1 MTELTKAQFNATG
14 PSPPPSPK
22 PETEAEANRRLYA
35 ENQKLKELLAGGGVW
50 NLNGRYLKVTV
61 RPYEVLAV
69 QWGRPDEKL
78 KKD

>member
-1 MTELTKAQFNATG
+1 MAELSKQDFEAHRTK
-14 PSPPPSPK
+14 PPPPRK

-35 ENQKLKELLAGGGVW
+35 ENQKLRKLLRDGGFYK
-50 NLNGRYLKVTV
+50 LNDQYMRVSV

-78 KKD
+78 KED